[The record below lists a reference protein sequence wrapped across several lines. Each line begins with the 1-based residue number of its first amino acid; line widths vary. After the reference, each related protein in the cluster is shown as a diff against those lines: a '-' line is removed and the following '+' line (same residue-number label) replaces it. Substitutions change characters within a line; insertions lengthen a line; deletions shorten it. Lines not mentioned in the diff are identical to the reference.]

1 MSYLP
6 CQTLM
11 RLLIPTLLS
20 TSLLCALAFNA
31 HAQSRE
37 AATAKSNL
45 PDIGSSA
52 ESVITPSDETLYGKA
67 VLRQIRYSGEL
78 LDDALLTDYLQ
89 GMGERIARQGE
100 RSEQTY
106 TFFFLK
112 SRDINAFATLGGYV
126 GMNAGLFL
134 TAMREDEVAAV
145 LAHEIS
151 HVTQRHV
158 LRAYERRS
166 KDTLPIML
174 ATLGA
179 ILVAQSAGG
188 RSSGEATEAAVASG
202 MALLQ
207 QRAIDYTRDN
217 EYEADRVGIQTLA
230 KAGYDP
236 IAMADFF
243 ARMSRAMRSTIGG
256 DEGPEF
262 LRTHPVTTTRI
273 SEAKDRAEKVRV
285 IGFVP
290 PPPPLA
296 SLNPLLPTHL
306 LDTRT
311 RPGPV
316 DRQWFAW
323 AQARMRVL
331 SASSPTVALDELRQR
346 RQANPDGFG
355 AADRYGLALAQI
367 QVGEFSLALQ
377 ELARLQGQDSP
388 WWVDLAVAEAQY
400 LGGHR
405 ALGRASFEQ
414 LSQTKPNNRAVALT
428 FANVLIRTGEQAE
441 GLRAQAVLRPL
452 LLTQGDDPDLQTSF
466 ARASELAGD
475 PVRAAEAHAEAAL
488 LAGGAEDALNQLN
501 ALKQRDDLDY
511 YQRARIDAR
520 IVEITPW
527 VLELRERGRKASERP
542 QYSNATLRNPGT
554 QTGWKVEAS
563 TGSH

>member
-1 MSYLP
+1 MPVSV
-6 CQTLM
+6 
-11 RLLIPTLLS
+11 RSLLTA
-20 TSLLCALAFNA
+20 TVLCALSLQTS
-31 HAQSRE
+31 AQSLDS
-37 AATAKSNL
+37 AAPKSTL

-52 ESVITPSDETLYGKA
+52 ESVITPGDEVLYGKA

-89 GMGERIARQGE
+89 SMGERIARQGE
-100 RSEQTY
+100 RTEQPY
-106 TFFFLK
+106 TFFFMK
-112 SRDINAFATLGGYV
+112 SREINAFATLGGYV

-134 TAMREDEVAAV
+134 TATREDEVAAV

-188 RSSGEATEAAVASG
+188 NSSGEATEAAVASG

-236 IAMADFF
+236 RAMADFF
-243 ARMSRAMRSTIGG
+243 ARMARAMRSTIGG

-285 IGFVP
+285 TGFVP
-290 PPPPLA
+290 PPRA
-296 SLNPLLPTHL
+296 TSSNPLLPAHL

-311 RPGPV
+311 SIHAV
-316 DRQWFAW
+316 DRTWFAW

-331 SASSPTVALDELRQR
+331 SARSPTIAIDELQQR
-346 RQANPDGFG
+346 EQADVAQFG
-355 AADRYGLALAQI
+355 APDRYALALAKIQI
-367 QVGEFSLALQ
+367 GEYDIALRELTSLR
-377 ELARLQGQDSP
+377 EQGAP
-388 WWVDLAVAEAQY
+388 WWVDLAIAEAQY

-405 ALGRASFEQ
+405 ALARDSFEQ
-414 LSQTKPNNRAVALT
+414 LSRARPDNRAIALT
-428 FANVLIRTGEQAE
+428 YASSLIRSGEKDE
-441 GLRAQAVLRPL
+441 GQRAQAVLRPL
-452 LLTQGDDPDLQTSF
+452 LLTQGDDPDLQSSF

-475 PVRAAEAHAEAAL
+475 PVRAGEAHAEAAL

-527 VLELRERGRKASERP
+527 VLELRERGRKASER
-542 QYSNATLRNPGT
+542 QQISASALQHSDERLGWRVGT
-554 QTGWKVEAS
+554 SLTRD
-563 TGSH
+563 

>member
-1 MSYLP
+1 MPVSV
-6 CQTLM
+6 
-11 RLLIPTLLS
+11 RSLLTA
-20 TSLLCALAFNA
+20 TLLCALSLQTS
-31 HAQSRE
+31 AQTLDS
-37 AATAKSNL
+37 AAPKSSL

-52 ESVITPSDETLYGKA
+52 ESVITPGDEVLYGKA

-78 LDDALLTDYLQ
+78 LDDPLLTDYLQ
-89 GMGERIARQGE
+89 AMGERIARQGE
-100 RSEQTY
+100 RTEQPY
-106 TFFFLK
+106 TFFFMK

-134 TAMREDEVAAV
+134 TATREDEVAAV

-188 RSSGEATEAAVASG
+188 NSSGEATEAAVASG
-202 MALLQ
+202 MALMQ

-236 IAMADFF
+236 LAMADFF

-285 IGFVP
+285 TGFVP
-290 PPPPLA
+290 PPQA
-296 SLNPLLPTHL
+296 MSSNPLLPAHL

-311 RPGPV
+311 SITAV
-316 DRQWFAW
+316 DRSWFAW

-331 SASSPTVALDELRQR
+331 SARSPTSAIDELQQRQ
-346 RQANPDGFG
+346 QADAAQFG
-355 AADRYGLALAQI
+355 EPDRYALALARIQI
-367 QVGEFSLALQ
+367 GEYDTALQ
-377 ELARLQGQDSP
+377 ELTALREQAAP
-388 WWVDLAVAEAQY
+388 WWVDLAIAEAQY

-405 ALGRASFEQ
+405 ALGRDSFER
-414 LSQTKPNNRAVALT
+414 LTRARPDNRAIALT
-428 FANVLIRTGEQAE
+428 FASSLIRSGEKDE

-452 LLTQGDDPDLQTSF
+452 LLSQGEDPDLQSSF

-475 PVRAAEAHAEAAL
+475 PVRAGEAHAEAAL

-527 VLELRERGRKASERP
+527 VLELRERGRKASERQQISASAQQDSP
-542 QYSNATLRNPGT
+542 TRRGWRVGTSLSRN
-554 QTGWKVEAS
+554 
-563 TGSH
+563 

>member
-1 MSYLP
+1 MPVSV
-6 CQTLM
+6 
-11 RLLIPTLLS
+11 RSLLTA
-20 TSLLCALAFNA
+20 TLLCALSLQTS
-31 HAQSRE
+31 AQTLDS
-37 AATAKSNL
+37 AAPKSSL

-52 ESVITPSDETLYGKA
+52 ESVITPGDEVLYGKA

-78 LDDALLTDYLQ
+78 LDDPLLTDYLQ
-89 GMGERIARQGE
+89 AMGERIARQGE
-100 RSEQTY
+100 RTEQPY
-106 TFFFLK
+106 TFFFMK

-134 TAMREDEVAAV
+134 TATCEDEVAAV

-188 RSSGEATEAAVASG
+188 NSSGEATEAAVASG
-202 MALLQ
+202 MALMQ

-236 IAMADFF
+236 LAMADFF

-285 IGFVP
+285 TGFVP
-290 PPPPLA
+290 PPQA
-296 SLNPLLPTHL
+296 MSSNPLLPAHL

-311 RPGPV
+311 SITAV
-316 DRQWFAW
+316 DRSWFAW

-331 SASSPTVALDELRQR
+331 SARSPTSAIDELQQRQ
-346 RQANPDGFG
+346 QADAAQFG
-355 AADRYGLALAQI
+355 EPDRYALALARIQI
-367 QVGEFSLALQ
+367 GEYDTALQ
-377 ELARLQGQDSP
+377 ELTALREQAAP
-388 WWVDLAVAEAQY
+388 WWVDLAIAEAQY

-405 ALGRASFEQ
+405 ALGRDSFER
-414 LSQTKPNNRAVALT
+414 LTRARPDNRAIALT
-428 FANVLIRTGEQAE
+428 FASSLIRSGEKDE

-452 LLTQGDDPDLQTSF
+452 LLSQGEDPDLQSSF

-475 PVRAAEAHAEAAL
+475 PVRAGEAHAEAAL

-527 VLELRERGRKASERP
+527 VLELRERGRKASERQQISASVQQDSP
-542 QYSNATLRNPGT
+542 TRRGWRVGT
-554 QTGWKVEAS
+554 SLTRD
-563 TGSH
+563 

>member
-1 MSYLP
+1 MSLP
-6 CQTLM
+6 I
-11 RLLIPTLLS
+11 RSLLTATI
-20 TSLLCALAFNA
+20 LCALSLQVG
-31 HAQSRE
+31 AQALES
-37 AATAKSNL
+37 AAPKSSL

-52 ESVITPSDETLYGKA
+52 ESVITPGDEVLYGKA

-89 GMGERIARQGE
+89 AMGERIARQGE
-100 RSEQTY
+100 RTEQPY
-106 TFFFLK
+106 TFFFMK
-112 SRDINAFATLGGYV
+112 SREINAFATLGGYV

-134 TAMREDEVAAV
+134 TATREDEVAAV

-158 LRAYERRS
+158 LRTYERRS

-188 RSSGEATEAAVASG
+188 NSSGEATEAAVASG
-202 MALLQ
+202 MALMQ

-236 IAMADFF
+236 LAMADFF

-273 SEAKDRAEKVRV
+273 SEAKDRAEKVRIV
-285 IGFVP
+285 GFVP
-290 PPPPLA
+290 PSPVA
-296 SLNPLLPTHL
+296 SSNPLLPSHL
-306 LDTRT
+306 LNTRT
-311 RPGPV
+311 SIAPV
-316 DRQWFAW
+316 DREWFAW

-331 SASSPTVALDELRQR
+331 SARSPTVAMDELQQR
-346 RQANPDGFG
+346 KVANPAQFG
-355 AADRYGLALAQI
+355 GPDQYALALARI
-367 QVGEFSLALQ
+367 QVGEFNTALQ
-377 ELARLQGQDSP
+377 ELVALREQRAP
-388 WWVDLAVAEAQY
+388 WWVDLAIAETQY
-400 LGGHR
+400 LSGQR
-405 ALGRASFEQ
+405 ALGRDSFEQ
-414 LSQTKPNNRAVALT
+414 LSRARPDNRAIALT
-428 FANVLIRTGEQAE
+428 FASAMIRTGEKDE
-441 GLRAQAVLRPL
+441 GLRAQSILRPL

-475 PVRAAEAHAEAAL
+475 PVRAGEAHAEAAL

-520 IVEITPW
+520 IIEITPW
-527 VLELRERGRKASERP
+527 VLELRERGRKASER
-542 QYSNATLRNPGT
+542 QQIGASAQQDDGLRS
-554 QTGWKVEAS
+554 GWQVKAS
-563 TGSH
+563 VTPH